1 LAKLQR
7 SNVRVT
13 HSLILFSPIHAGSK
27 HNDMT
32 SAVVTGAAGGAAAE
46 NDGQNEEALGIAQ
59 TAFAMVSSPAHMTSR
74 QSRSSRALT
83 NCTVSID

>member
-27 HNDMT
+27 PNVMP
-32 SAVVTGAAGGAAAE
+32 SAVVPSAAGGAAAE

-59 TAFAMVSSPAHMTSR
+59 AAFAMVSSPAQCTSR
-74 QSRSSRALT
+74 QSFFPR
-83 NCTVSID
+83 IDQLHC